1 MLTALAAALA
11 AASTVDWLALPIAS
25 YNSDD
30 GLAGGAV
37 VQAQW
42 VGKVQPYRVAIG
54 AQVLFSTSGVQSHYL
69 RLDVP
74 RLFGSRVRFWL
85 GAEFHRELSA
95 PYYGLGNKTSGSLAD
110 HPGISGDHA
119 FSYGRRFPL
128 GFLAFSLPFGT
139 SGVRVSTFARYLRLT
154 VDPYPGSLLAAERPP
169 GTSGGEELA
178 YGFGILFDRRDHENV
193 ATRGYLLEA
202 ATTPAEVA
210 LSEIGGT
217 GDLPL
222 RLRIH
227 DSSRF
232 EWTLSIPLPAA
243 RKVAY
248 DLRVQLEVPTGA
260 VGRQN
265 PWEQLQT
272 FSRLD
277 GPTGVATSRDVTVDA
292 VRRGAVT
299 LTQMLAR
306 ARDGFAR
313 HCKALFETE
322 GGAEAEGSAAKS
334 FEGGEKG
341 FLLVW
346 LEAALKAV
354 HGAREK
360 LVTRD
365 AGEAP
370 EIVREREL
378 ADEFVS
384 VRLLEMLAESQRSL
398 NGAARGG
405 APSELTEGV
414 RARIDEALHGE
425 FGYRERKRFLRAQRK
440 SEADVDA
447 YLARAA
453 RLKKHFEEVLFL
465 DRETEQLDERVQ
477 QWMATVGALLGGIVA
492 FVAIQVALTH
502 RRPGPLEVGW
512 GLSTLAMIAGLGYAA
527 RHHMREWGRGWLA
540 GKMVRF
546 HAQRISRCR
555 VPSRRLPS
563 RDVIVEAREWCHEAT
578 TSRPDPLNPEAGASL
593 RTTHVRYLHKG
604 VLYPQREL
612 ASAGVRSVRH
622 IFRYDLSPLFP

>member
-1 MLTALAAALA
+1 MELT
-11 AASTVDWLALPIAS
+11 
-25 YNSDD
+25 
-30 GLAGGAV
+30 
-37 VQAQW
+37 
-42 VGKVQPYRVAIG
+42 
-54 AQVLFSTSGVQSHYL
+54 
-69 RLDVP
+69 
-74 RLFGSRVRFWL
+74 
-85 GAEFHRELSA
+85 
-95 PYYGLGNKTSGSLAD
+95 
-110 HPGISGDHA
+110 
-119 FSYGRRFPL
+119 
-128 GFLAFSLPFGT
+128 
-139 SGVRVSTFARYLRLT
+139 
-154 VDPYPGSLLAAERPP
+154 
-169 GTSGGEELA
+169 
-178 YGFGILFDRRDHENV
+178 
-193 ATRGYLLEA
+193 

-453 RLKKHFEEVLFL
+453 RLKKHFEEVLFR

-555 VPSRRLPS
+555 VPSRQLS
-563 RDVIVEAREWCHEAT
+563 SKDVIVEAREWCHQAT

-593 RTTHVRYLHKG
+593 RITHVHYLHKG
-604 VLYPQREL
+604 VVHPQREL
-612 ASAGVRSVRH
+612 SDAGVKSVRH
-622 IFRYDLSPLFP
+622 IFRYDLSSLFARLDDERKLVPVVDGSGRVKVIEAMRKYRVRVDVRATCGGERHEHKAEIILDKNGLHGIVPESARP

>member
-1 MLTALAAALA
+1 MQT
-11 AASTVDWLALPIAS
+11 TRP
-25 YNSDD
+25 
-30 GLAGGAV
+30 
-37 VQAQW
+37 
-42 VGKVQPYRVAIG
+42 
-54 AQVLFSTSGVQSHYL
+54 T
-69 RLDVP
+69 
-74 RLFGSRVRFWL
+74 
-85 GAEFHRELSA
+85 
-95 PYYGLGNKTSGSLAD
+95 
-110 HPGISGDHA
+110 
-119 FSYGRRFPL
+119 
-128 GFLAFSLPFGT
+128 LPF
-139 SGVRVSTFARYLRLT
+139 
-154 VDPYPGSLLAAERPP
+154 AAPREQ
-169 GTSGGEELA
+169 
-178 YGFGILFDRRDHENV
+178 DRRIMEL
-193 ATRGYLLEA
+193 T

-232 EWTLSIPLPAA
+232 EWTLSIPLPPA

-248 DLRVQLEVPTGA
+248 DLLVQLEIPTGA

-277 GPTGVATSRDVTVDA
+277 GPTGVSTSHDVTVDA
-292 VRRGAVT
+292 LRRGAVT

-313 HCKALFETE
+313 HCKALFDMQ
-322 GGAEAEGSAAKS
+322 GGTEAEGPAAKG

-341 FLLVW
+341 FLLIW

-354 HGAREK
+354 HDAREK

-365 AGEAP
+365 AGEPP

-378 ADEFVS
+378 VDEYVS

-398 NGAARGG
+398 QSAARSG
-405 APSELTEGV
+405 APAELTDGV
-414 RARIDEALHGE
+414 RARIEEALRDE
-425 FGYRERKRFLRAQRK
+425 FAYRERKKFLRAEMR
-440 SEADVDA
+440 SDAGVDA

-477 QWMATVGALLGGIVA
+477 QWMSTLGALLGGIVA

-502 RRPGPLEVGW
+502 RRPGPIEVGW
-512 GLSTLAMIAGLGYAA
+512 GLATLAMIAGLGYAA
-527 RHHMREWGRGWLA
+527 RHHLRELGRGWLA
-540 GKMVRF
+540 GKVVRF

-563 RDVIVEAREWCHEAT
+563 KDVIVEAREWCHQAT

-593 RTTHVRYLHKG
+593 RITHVHYLHKG
-604 VLYPQREL
+604 VVHPQREL
-612 ASAGVRSVRH
+612 AGAGVKSVRH
-622 IFRYDLSPLFP
+622 IFRYDLSSLFPRLDDDRKLVPVIDGNGQVSVIEAMRKYRVRVDVRATFAGERHEHKAEIVLDKNGLQGIVPETARS

>member
-1 MLTALAAALA
+1 MELT
-11 AASTVDWLALPIAS
+11 
-25 YNSDD
+25 
-30 GLAGGAV
+30 
-37 VQAQW
+37 
-42 VGKVQPYRVAIG
+42 
-54 AQVLFSTSGVQSHYL
+54 
-69 RLDVP
+69 
-74 RLFGSRVRFWL
+74 
-85 GAEFHRELSA
+85 
-95 PYYGLGNKTSGSLAD
+95 
-110 HPGISGDHA
+110 
-119 FSYGRRFPL
+119 
-128 GFLAFSLPFGT
+128 
-139 SGVRVSTFARYLRLT
+139 
-154 VDPYPGSLLAAERPP
+154 
-169 GTSGGEELA
+169 
-178 YGFGILFDRRDHENV
+178 
-193 ATRGYLLEA
+193 

-248 DLRVQLEVPTGA
+248 DLLVQLEVPTGA
-260 VGRQN
+260 ARRQN

-292 VRRGAVT
+292 LRRGAVT

-322 GGAEAEGSAAKS
+322 DGTQGEGSAARG

-354 HGAREK
+354 HDAREK

-365 AGEAP
+365 AGEP
-370 EIVREREL
+370 PQIVREREL

-384 VRLLEMLAESQRSL
+384 VRLLEMLAESQRAL
-398 NGAARGG
+398 QGAARSG

-414 RARIDEALHGE
+414 RDRIAEALRDE
-425 FGYRERKRFLRAQRK
+425 FAYRQRKKFLRAERR

-477 QWMATVGALLGGIVA
+477 QWMSTVGALLGGIVA
-492 FVAIQVALTH
+492 FVAIQIALTH

-512 GLSTLAMIAGLGYAA
+512 GLATLAMIAGLGYAA

-555 VPSRRLPS
+555 VPARWLASKAGAP
-563 RDVIVEAREWCHEAT
+563 VIEAREWCHQAT

-593 RTTHVRYLHKG
+593 RITHLHYLHKG
-604 VLYPQREL
+604 VVHPQREL
-612 ASAGVRSVRH
+612 SRAGVKSVRH
-622 IFRYDLSPLFP
+622 IFRYDLSSLFARLDDDRKLVPVVDGNGRVSVIEAMRKYRVRVDVRATFAGERHVHKTEIILDKNGLQGIVPESMRP